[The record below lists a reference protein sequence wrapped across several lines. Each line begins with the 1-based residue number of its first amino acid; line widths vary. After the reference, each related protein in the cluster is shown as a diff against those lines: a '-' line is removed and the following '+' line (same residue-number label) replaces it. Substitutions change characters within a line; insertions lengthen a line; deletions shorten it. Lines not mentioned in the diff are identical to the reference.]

1 MSPSPRSRSSFPPAA
16 ACLALLL
23 AAAALPGEGPPGADE
38 WKYDVVRLKK
48 GTAFRGLVLEQTP
61 RDVLLLSVSRK
72 PGSPT
77 ILNRVEFPRAE
88 IDRLDLLGDED
99 REALRRRLDALK
111 RERTA
116 LAADLKALGPGGAA
130 PAEAVD
136 RLDLRR
142 VPWPAGPRGEA
153 LEYRS
158 GHFRLVSNA
167 GEGLVCLAATRLE
180 QVYAAYGRTLP
191 ARVKNAEPTT
201 VLLTRSLADYQA
213 LARARG
219 HNLLNPAFYD
229 AARNEIVCGSDL
241 ERLGEELGRVR
252 RHHEALRKELKDRE
266 ADLVRV
272 YKGRKNVPPELLK
285 PLGEAARK
293 IDFTEKRNADA
304 FAAAR
309 ERLFRRLYHEAFH
322 AYLANF
328 VYPGPDEKLPRW
340 LNEGLAQ
347 IFETAI
353 VEVGELRVGHADPER
368 LKELRLALA
377 RGTLLPLTDLLRSGP
392 KQFQVA
398 HAGDQQASDRYYLA
412 SWALAFYLTFD
423 RKLLGTPALDEYVR
437 ALHRGDDAVAS
448 FRKLVGQPL
457 PQFEKEYLHY
467 LKRLR
472 PEGAP

>member
-1 MSPSPRSRSSFPPAA
+1 LLSPLL
-16 ACLALLL
+16 LALLL
-23 AAAALPGEGPPGADE
+23 AAAGARAAEPPGADE
-38 WKYDVVRLKK
+38 WKYDVVHRKK
-48 GTAFRGLVLEQTP
+48 GPPFRGLVLERTP
-61 RDVLLLSVSRK
+61 QSVLLLSVSRK

-77 ILNRVEFPRAE
+77 ILSRVEFSRAE
-88 IDRLDLLGDED
+88 IDRLELLGDED
-99 REALRRRLDALK
+99 REVLRRRVDALK
-111 RERTA
+111 RERAA
-116 LAADLKALGPGGAA
+116 LAADLKALGPGGTA

-142 VPWPAGPRGEA
+142 VPWPAGTRGEA

-167 GEGLVCLAATRLE
+167 GEGLVHLAATRLE

-191 ARVKNAEPTT
+191 PRVKNAEPTR
-201 VLLTRSLADYQA
+201 VLLARSLADYQA

-229 AARNEIVCGSDL
+229 GARNEIVCGSDL
-241 ERLGEELGRVR
+241 ERLGEELARVR
-252 RHHEALRKELKDRE
+252 RHHAALRKDLKDRE

-272 YKGRKNVPPELLK
+272 YKGRKNVPPELLR
-285 PLGEAARK
+285 PLAEAARK
-293 IDFTEKRNADA
+293 ITLTEDRNARA
-304 FAAAR
+304 FAGAQ

-328 VYPGPDEKLPRW
+328 VYPERDGGLPRW

-368 LKELRLALA
+368 LAELRRALA

-437 ALHRGDDAVAS
+437 ALHRGEDAVAS
-448 FRKLVGQPL
+448 FRQLVGQPL
-457 PQFEKEYLHY
+457 PQFEKEYLQY

-472 PEGAP
+472 PEGAAPKRE